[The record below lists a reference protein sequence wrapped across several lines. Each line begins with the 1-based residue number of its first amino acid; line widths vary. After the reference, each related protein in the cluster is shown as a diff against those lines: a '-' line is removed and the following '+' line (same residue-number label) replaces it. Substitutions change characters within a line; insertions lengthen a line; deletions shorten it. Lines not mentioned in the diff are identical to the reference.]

1 VEFFQ
6 AGFFVTIFKGG
17 HDGGHMVE
25 TKASASPTA
34 RYRPET
40 RLVHSGTLRSEFGE
54 TSEAVFLTQGYVYD
68 TAEQC
73 EARFKGEDPGYIYS
87 RYSNPTI
94 GMFERRMI
102 ELEGA
107 EAGRS
112 TATGMAAVTTA
123 VLAPLKAGDHVV
135 AAKQMFGSCRYVVED
150 LLPRYGIES
159 TLVDGLDLD
168 QWRKAMRPNTKSCFL
183 ESPTN
188 PTLDVLDISAI
199 AEIAHQ
205 AGARLIV
212 DNVFATPIWQ
222 SPLTLGADVV
232 VYSATKHIDG
242 QGRCLGGMIL
252 GSEAFITE
260 HLHNFMRQTGPSL
273 SPFNAWV
280 LLKGLETL
288 GVRVRAQSESA
299 AAVADALAQH
309 PKISRLVYPGRA
321 DHPQA
326 ALVKKQMRGGSTLV
340 GFEVKGGK
348 AAAFRALNALKIARI
363 SNNLGDAK
371 SLVTHPAT
379 TTHQRLKPEARAE
392 LGISEGFV
400 RLSVGLEHPD
410 DLIEDLH
417 AALEKA

>member
-1 VEFFQ
+1 
-6 AGFFVTIFKGG
+6 
-17 HDGGHMVE
+17 MSE
-25 TKASASPTA
+25 TKTPTSPTA

-40 RLVHSGTLRSEFGE
+40 RLVHSGTIRSEFGE
-54 TSEAVFLTQGYVYD
+54 TSEALFLTQGYVYN

-94 GMFERRMI
+94 AMFERRMI

-123 VLAPLKAGDHVV
+123 MLAPLKAGDHVV
-135 AAKQMFGSCRYVVED
+135 AAKAMFGSCRYVIED
-150 LLPRYGIES
+150 LLPRYGISS

-168 QWRKAMRPNTKSCFL
+168 QWSRAMRPNTKSCFL

-188 PTLDVLDISAI
+188 PTLDVLDIGAI

-205 AGARLIV
+205 ADARLIV

-222 SPLTLGADVV
+222 SPLELGADVV

-242 QGRCLGGMIL
+242 QGRCLGGIIL
-252 GSEAFITE
+252 ASEAFIAE
-260 HLHNFMRQTGPSL
+260 HIHTFMRQTGPSL

-288 GVRVRAQSESA
+288 AVRVRAQTETA
-299 AAVADALAQH
+299 AAVAEALAQH
-309 PKISRLVYPGRA
+309 PKISRLIYPGRA

-326 ALVKKQMRGGSTLV
+326 LTVKKQMRAGSTLV
-340 GFEVKGGK
+340 ALEVAGGK
-348 AAAFRALNALKIARI
+348 PATFRFLNALRLIRI
-363 SNNLGDAK
+363 TNNLGDAK
-371 SLVTHPAT
+371 SLITHPAT
-379 TTHQRLKPEARAE
+379 TTHQRLTPEQRAE
-392 LGISEGFV
+392 LGISDGLV
-400 RLSVGLEHPD
+400 RFSAGLEHPD
-410 DLIEDLH
+410 DVIADLSE
-417 AALEKA
+417 ALKAV

>member
-1 VEFFQ
+1 MSKS
-6 AGFFVTIFKGG
+6 T
-17 HDGGHMVE
+17 
-25 TKASASPTA
+25 TN
-34 RYRPET
+34 YRPET
-40 RLVHSGTLRSEFGE
+40 RLVHSGTLRSQYGE
-54 TSEAVFLTQGYVYD
+54 TSEALFLTQGYVYD

-73 EARFKGEDPGYIYS
+73 EARFKGEDPGFIYS

-94 GMFERRMI
+94 AMFERRMI

-107 EAGRS
+107 EAARS
-112 TATGMAAVTTA
+112 AATGMAAVTTA
-123 VLAPLKAGDHVV
+123 ILAPLKAGDHVV
-135 AAKQMFGSCRYVVED
+135 ASRALFGSCLYVVQD
-150 LLPRYGIES
+150 LLPRYGIET

-168 QWRKAMRPNTKSCFL
+168 QWQRAVRPNTKTFFL

-188 PTLDVLDISAI
+188 PTLDVLDIPGI
-199 AEIAHQ
+199 AEIAHKG
-205 AGARLIV
+205 GARLVV

-222 SPLTLGADVV
+222 SPLALGADVV

-242 QGRCLGGMIL
+242 QGRCLGGIIL
-252 GSEAFITE
+252 SSEAFIAE
-260 HLHNFMRQTGPSL
+260 HIHNFMRQTGPSI

-288 GVRVRAQSESA
+288 GVRVRAQTETA
-299 AAVADALAQH
+299 ARIADVLASH
-309 PKISRLVYPGRA
+309 PKISRLVFPGRA

-348 AAAFRALNALKIARI
+348 QAAFRVLNELKLAKI

-379 TTHQRLKPEARAE
+379 TTHQRLKPEDRAA
-392 LGISEGFV
+392 LGISEGFI
-400 RLSVGLEHPD
+400 RFSAGLEHAD
-410 DLIEDLH
+410 DLIEDLT